1 MQADANIAAVP
12 EQLLRK
18 RDQGSELKLQV
29 TGERKGESLEADDSE
44 PPR

>member
-1 MQADANIAAVP
+1 MAADFTEAAPQGQMQAR
-12 EQLLRK
+12 EK
-18 RDQGSELKLQV
+18 QGSELKLQV